1 MVIES
6 GIHNGCI
13 NYMQTYYANFGT
25 VNKKDYDT
33 LGFIIKFISKSIQ
46 YFIKMFCSWL
56 AGLAYDFY
64 RSNL

>member
-13 NYMQTYYANFGT
+13 NYPQNYYANFGT
-25 VNKKDYDT
+25 VNKKDYDI

-46 YFIKMFCSWL
+46 YFIEIVLFLTS
-56 AGLAYDFY
+56 
-64 RSNL
+64 RSGI